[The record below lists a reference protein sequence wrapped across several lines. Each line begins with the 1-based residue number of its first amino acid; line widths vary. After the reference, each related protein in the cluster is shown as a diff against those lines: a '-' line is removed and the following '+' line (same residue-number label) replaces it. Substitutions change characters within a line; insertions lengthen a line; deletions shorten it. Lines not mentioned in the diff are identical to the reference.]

1 MRRVNVSGT
10 SGSGKSTFARRLA
23 QRLEVPYVELDALY
37 HRPNWETTPKD
48 EYRAAVA
55 IVAAEDAWVID
66 GNYTSTR
73 DIVLAR
79 ADTVVFLDY
88 PLPVVL
94 WRLTKRTLRR

>member
-10 SGSGKSTFARRLA
+10 SGSGKSTFSRHLAERLN
-23 QRLEVPYVELDALY
+23 VPPSELDALY

-48 EYRAAVA
+48 EYRALVLQVGAQ
-55 IVAAEDAWVID
+55 EAWVID

-73 DIVLAR
+73 DIVLPR

-88 PLPVVL
+88 PLPIVL
-94 WRLTKRTLRR
+94 WRLTKRT